1 MRKSSGGFVALNPK
15 LNPLK
20 PKYETS
26 VQMVAAGLSGAYGY
40 MMPPAASAAVP
51 AAAAAAMGGAPMLAS
66 SGGVVFSGGSSFVP
80 DAQQVQ
86 KFKSTP
92 HSASV

>member
-1 MRKSSGGFVALNPK
+1 MRKLSGGFVALNPT

-40 MMPPAASAAVP
+40 MMPPAASAA
-51 AAAAAAMGGAPMLAS
+51 S

-86 KFKSTP
+86 QFKSTGT
-92 HSASV
+92 SASI